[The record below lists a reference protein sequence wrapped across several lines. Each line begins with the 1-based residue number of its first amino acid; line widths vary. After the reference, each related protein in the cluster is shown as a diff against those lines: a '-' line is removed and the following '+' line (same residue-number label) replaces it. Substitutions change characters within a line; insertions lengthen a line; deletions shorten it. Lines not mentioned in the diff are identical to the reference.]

1 MTKRRIGCLFLV
13 LIVLALGASP
23 FLWNGW
29 LERRYAR
36 DIYEAEE
43 VRPERVAIVFGAAV
57 YGNGRLSAMLR
68 DRVDTAIALYESGK
82 VERLLFSGDN
92 SVPEYNE
99 PLRMMEY
106 AIGRGVPAEVIQPDY
121 AGRRTYDTCYRA
133 RHIFGVESA
142 VLVTQHFHLPRALFT
157 CQQLGVD
164 AVGVAADQRNYHPRS
179 LAWSESREFLA
190 RVWALWDVIRGEP
203 AEILG
208 EPIVIE

>member
-1 MTKRRIGCLFLV
+1 
-13 LIVLALGASP
+13 
-23 FLWNGW
+23 
-29 LERRYAR
+29 
-36 DIYEAEE
+36 
-43 VRPERVAIVFGAAV
+43 
-57 YGNGRLSAMLR
+57 
-68 DRVDTAIALYESGK
+68 
-82 VERLLFSGDN
+82 
-92 SVPEYNE
+92 
-99 PLRMMEY
+99 LRMMEY